1 MGYKMTFQIVAII
14 ILLAFYG
21 CYLGKMLLQKKQGI
35 QTDQMGKGKKGTEK
49 AIELTMKTAT
59 FSVLAAEL
67 ISIYYNTFLPF
78 TAIRIGGLFLATLG
92 DFAFIISVL
101 TMKNN
106 WRAGVSHTDKTELV
120 TDGIYQI
127 SRNPAFLGFDLVYI
141 GILLTFFNWL
151 LLAVSLFAILMLH
164 LQITKVEEPFLTAV
178 FGTEYSNYQESVH
191 RYFGKVRPKHL
202 SQNIH

>member
-1 MGYKMTFQIVAII
+1 MTFQIVAII

-49 AIELTMKTAT
+49 TIELTMKTAT
-59 FSVLAAEL
+59 FSVLVAEL

-78 TAIRIGGLFLATLG
+78 TAIRIGGLFLAALG

-151 LLAVSLFAILMLH
+151 LLAVSLFAILMFH

>member
-1 MGYKMTFQIVAII
+1 MTFQIVAII

-49 AIELTMKTAT
+49 TIE
-59 FSVLAAEL
+59 
-67 ISIYYNTFLPF
+67 
-78 TAIRIGGLFLATLG
+78 
-92 DFAFIISVL
+92 L

-151 LLAVSLFAILMLH
+151 LLAVSLFAILMFH

-178 FGTEYSNYQESVH
+178 FGTEYSKYQESVH
-191 RYFGKVRPKHL
+191 RYFGKVRPKHP

>member
-1 MGYKMTFQIVAII
+1 MTFQIVAIV

-49 AIELTMKTAT
+49 TIELTMKTAT

-78 TAIRIGGLFLATLG
+78 TAIQIGGLFLAALG

-151 LLAVSLFAILMLH
+151 LLAVSLFAILMFH

-178 FGTEYSNYQESVH
+178 FGTEYSKYQESVH
-191 RYFGKVRPKHL
+191 RYFGKVRPKHP